1 LLPPARRRRRRRE
14 AKSSTASADAG
25 AALRSN
31 VSLWMKRRGSFFLTS
46 YTNDAHPD

>member
-14 AKSSTASADAG
+14 AKSTASADAG
-25 AALRSN
+25 AALRRN
-31 VSLWMKRRGSFFLTS
+31 VSLWMKRRGSFSLTS